1 MQNIGLVEI
10 FGHSKRHI
18 FYDKLPVRVIRD
30 DVVESYEMIEKNL
43 DASRFFWSDCRSY
56 LQLFS
61 LLTIDTNI
69 NQVIYRLANNLI
81 KIK

>member
-30 DVVESYEMIEKNL
+30 DVVESYEMIEKTL
-43 DASRFFWSDCRSY
+43 DASRFFWS
-56 LQLFS
+56 LQP
-61 LLTIDTNI
+61 
-69 NQVIYRLANNLI
+69 
-81 KIK
+81 

>member
-30 DVVESYEMIEKNL
+30 DVVESYEMIEKTL
-43 DASRFFWSDCRSY
+43 DASRFFWS
-56 LQLFS
+56 LQPESNRRPLPYQGS
-61 LLTIDTNI
+61 ALPTEL
-69 NQVIYRLANNLI
+69 
-81 KIK
+81 

>member
-30 DVVESYEMIEKNL
+30 DVVESYEMIEKTL
-43 DASRFFWSDCRSY
+43 DASRFFWSDYETGMRKINILCFKFSY
-56 LQLFS
+56 IIRFIVFT
-61 LLTIDTNI
+61 LT
-69 NQVIYRLANNLI
+69 
-81 KIK
+81 

>member
-30 DVVESYEMIEKNL
+30 DVVESYEMIEKTL
-43 DASRFFWSDCRSY
+43 DASRFFWSDYETGMRKNDSPCFKLSY
-56 LQLFS
+56 IIRF
-61 LLTIDTNI
+61 I
-69 NQVIYRLANNLI
+69 NNNLT
-81 KIK
+81 

>member
-30 DVVESYEMIEKNL
+30 DVVESYEMIEKTL
-43 DASRFFWSDCRSY
+43 DASRFFWSDYETGMRKIGIFCSRLSY
-56 LQLFS
+56 IIRFINYN
-61 LLTIDTNI
+61 LT
-69 NQVIYRLANNLI
+69 
-81 KIK
+81 

>member
-30 DVVESYEMIEKNL
+30 DVVESYEMIEKTL
-43 DASRFFWSDCRSY
+43 DASRFFWSDFETGMRKMTYFVSI
-56 LQLFS
+56 S
-61 LLTIDTNI
+61 II
-69 NQVIYRLANNLI
+69 
-81 KIK
+81 

>member
-30 DVVESYEMIEKNL
+30 DVVESYEMIEKTL
-43 DASRFFWSDCRSY
+43 DASRFFWSESHTGY
-56 LQLFS
+56 ELSS
-61 LLTIDTNI
+61 LSVFII
-69 NQVIYRLANNLI
+69 
-81 KIK
+81 

>member
-30 DVVESYEMIEKNL
+30 DVVESYEMIEKTL
-43 DASRFFWSDCRSY
+43 DASRFFWSDYGAGMRKNY
-56 LQLFS
+56 KQIVIALF
-61 LLTIDTNI
+61 I
-69 NQVIYRLANNLI
+69 
-81 KIK
+81 

>member
-30 DVVESYEMIEKNL
+30 DVVESYEMIEKTL
-43 DASRFFWSDCRSY
+43 DASRFFGA
-56 LQLFS
+56 
-61 LLTIDTNI
+61 NVV
-69 NQVIYRLANNLI
+69 VIYNFFLS
-81 KIK
+81 